1 MSWRRQ
7 PIGDTKLAKETEYRW
22 GRLSDLGRAKRI
34 VKEETMHRLYHT
46 AFHQISMNMHGEL

>member
-22 GRLSDLGRAKRI
+22 DRPSDLGRAKRI
-34 VKEETMHRLYHT
+34 VKETMHRLYHT